1 LRRRKIALKSNKNHY
16 RNIYKLFTSH
26 FFMALEKIKAGFSKF
41 FGKESEPEYIEI
53 DLGQEAKKNKVLIRP
68 FVLKKFDDVNEILN
82 TLREGYSI
90 AIIDIKPLKQKDMI
104 ELKRSIAKIKKTAD
118 ALEGEVAGFGD
129 TTIIVVPSFAEIYK
143 QKKPVVPEKKP
154 NFY

>member
-1 LRRRKIALKSNKNHY
+1 
-16 RNIYKLFTSH
+16 
-26 FFMALEKIKAGFSKF
+26 MALNKIKEGFSKF
-41 FGKESEPEYIEI
+41 FGKDTNTDYVEI
-53 DLGQEAKKNKVLIRP
+53 DLGQEAKKNKVLVRP
-68 FVLKKFDDVNEILN
+68 FVLKKFDDVNDILN

-129 TTIIVVPSFAEIYK
+129 TTIIVVPSFAQIYK
-143 QKKPVVPEKKP
+143 PPKPILPEKKKMDL
-154 NFY
+154 Y